1 MSVYAT
7 IYLLTLNRPS
17 MSLHAQIREDVKEAL
32 RSRDK
37 GTLSALRTLLAEL
50 TNEAIAKNFEQG
62 KDLPDEMVQA
72 VVQRLTKQRRDSIAQ
87 FESGGRNDLAEA
99 EKKELEALSQY
110 LPEQMDEEGIR
121 SFLKEKIEELGL
133 TNSSQVGALMGSTM
147 KELKGK
153 ADGETVKR
161 LGAELLSEKEN
172 TYSVSGVYMK
182 RYGTRAQS
190 PAYSTPMRGARFT

>member
-172 TYSVSGVYMK
+172 T
-182 RYGTRAQS
+182 
-190 PAYSTPMRGARFT
+190 